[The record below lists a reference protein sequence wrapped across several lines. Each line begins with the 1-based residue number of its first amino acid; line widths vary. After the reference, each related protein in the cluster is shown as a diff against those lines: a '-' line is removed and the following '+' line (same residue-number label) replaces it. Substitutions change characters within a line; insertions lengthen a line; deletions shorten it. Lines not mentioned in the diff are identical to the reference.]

1 MNCFPCFHNK
11 EDDDE
16 EEKKKNADIPIAQPK
31 NFTPPTTPPLNNSNQ
46 DPLEDRRNEA
56 ELEDNTVKSFTFRE
70 MATATKNFRQE
81 CLLGEGGFGKVFKGT
96 LQTSGQIVAIR
107 QLERNTQ
114 GHNFVFEISTLSLI
128 RHPNLVKM
136 VGYCA
141 DGEQRFLAY
150 EYLPSG
156 SLKNH
161 LFDIQDGQKPLDWT
175 ERMNIAC
182 GIAEG
187 LEYLHEKAETPVIYR
202 DLRSSNVL
210 LTETRKPK
218 LSDYGLAKIL
228 QGSNT
233 MHMSVMTGFN
243 GYCAPEFEKNGE
255 LTVKSDVY
263 SFGVVLLE
271 LITGRKALDTSLPA
285 EEQSL
290 VSWATP
296 LFKDPSK
303 FPDMADPRLRKGFSV
318 TGLNQAVGIA
328 AMCIQEEPIAR
339 PLISDISAALSFL
352 AMAPPQAPVPDL
364 TPMLSRVSTSRQGG
378 DGNATRKYDDTS
390 SDSEEEGEQGEDD
403 HNKHE
408 QHDYSSEEYS
418 DSSYGSDDEET
429 RRGTS
434 QNESDAGKARCKSTK
449 SVKLASSSKRA
460 SVKNPMKIQSRSDSR
475 SNTKKSMKIQSRSDS
490 RNINKN
496 SMKIQSRSD
505 SRNINNKSMKIQ
517 TATPSDSS
525 SSDSDYA
532 LPVQQH
538 YDHHRYDDYSSSSDG
553 ENWDGRDG
561 SGSPKNHEALLPD
574 HHCPS
579 RSSSVVYK
587 SDEN

>member
-1 MNCFPCFHNK
+1 MNCFPCFQNK
-11 EDDDE
+11 EDNDE
-16 EEKKKNADIPIAQPK
+16 EENKTAIPIAQPK
-31 NFTPPTTPPLNNSNQ
+31 DFTPPTTPPVNNRNQ
-46 DPLEDRRNEA
+46 DPLEDSRNAA
-56 ELEDNTVKSFTFRE
+56 EREDSTVKSFTFRE

-96 LQTSGQIVAIR
+96 LQGSGQIVAVR

-114 GHNFVFEISTLSLI
+114 GNNFVFEISTLSLL

-141 DGEQRFLAY
+141 DGEQRLLAY

-156 SLKNH
+156 SLKSH
-161 LFDIQDGQKPLDWT
+161 LFDIPDGQKPLDWT
-175 ERMNIAC
+175 ERMKIAC

-187 LEYLHEKAETPVIYR
+187 LEYLHEKADEPVIYR

-210 LTETRKPK
+210 LTEMKKPK
-218 LSDYGLAKIL
+218 LADYGLAKIV
-228 QGSNT
+228 QGGNM

-271 LITGRKALDTSLPA
+271 LITGRKALDTSLPVD
-285 EEQSL
+285 EQNL

-318 TGLNQAVGIA
+318 TGLNQAVGVA

-352 AMAPPQAPVPDL
+352 AMAPPQAPIPDL
-364 TPMLSRVSTSRQGG
+364 APMLSRVSTSRQGG
-378 DGNATRKYDDTS
+378 DDANAAHQLYDTS
-390 SDSEEEGEQGEDD
+390 SDSEEEDKEEDD

-408 QHDYSSEEYS
+408 QHHDYSSEEYS
-418 DSSYGSDDEET
+418 DSSYDSEEEET
-429 RRGTS
+429 RRGTT
-434 QNESDAGKARCKSTK
+434 QNESDADKARCKSTK
-449 SVKLASSSKRA
+449 SVKLASSSKRT
-460 SVKNPMKIQSRSDSR
+460 SVKKNPMRIQSRSDSR
-475 SNTKKSMKIQSRSDS
+475 CNNKKSMRIQSH
-490 RNINKN
+490 
-496 SMKIQSRSD
+496 SD
-505 SRNINNKSMKIQ
+505 SRNINNNSIKIQ
-517 TATPSDSS
+517 SHPDSISNDKKSTKVQTPPDSRSNRSSCSSLGSDCP
-525 SSDSDYA
+525 
-532 LPVQQH
+532 LPIQQH
-538 YDHHRYDDYSSSSDG
+538 HDRGDDYSSSSDD

-561 SGSPKNHEALLPD
+561 SGSPKNHQAIYSSD
-574 HHCPS
+574 HCPS
-579 RSSSVVYK
+579 RSSSD
-587 SDEN
+587 DEN